1 VTDLVVNGFDVRLTK
16 YKLIIY
22 EYPDKEVKSED
33 AASVA
38 HYLWDEGFI
47 KKDDFPVEIISVEN

>member
-1 VTDLVVNGFDVRLTK
+1 VRLTK